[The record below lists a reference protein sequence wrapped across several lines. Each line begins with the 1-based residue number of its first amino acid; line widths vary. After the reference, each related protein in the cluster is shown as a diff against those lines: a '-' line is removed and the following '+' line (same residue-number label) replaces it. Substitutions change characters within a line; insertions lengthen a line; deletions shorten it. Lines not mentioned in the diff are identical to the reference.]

1 MNQCVTV
8 GLLALI
14 LIATFAHGSP
24 MMYKKNDQSNYE
36 AGEVVQ
42 LFNGISCTKYD
53 HPLDLVPVSSTVIP
67 LNVYEVSYGSK
78 DGKLNEDEYKR
89 IYMKNMPK
97 KAHKHH
103 QPGILDKLV
112 TGGWNDGRMVGV
124 ILTNEYSFQ
133 LNRDPRRNKRIM
145 VFMRVNKETDLD
157 WMICVLLLVRV
168 VGSAGDLGHFWDLR
182 TIG

>member
-42 LFNGISCTKYD
+42 VFHVISCTKYD

-112 TGGWNDGRMVGV
+112 TGGWSGRGIVEV
-124 ILTNEYSFQ
+124 KLTNVNSFQ
-133 LNRDPRRNKRIM
+133 LNRDPRRSRRM
-145 VFMRVNKETDLD
+145 VVGCVNKETDLD
-157 WMICVLLLVRV
+157 
-168 VGSAGDLGHFWDLR
+168 
-182 TIG
+182 